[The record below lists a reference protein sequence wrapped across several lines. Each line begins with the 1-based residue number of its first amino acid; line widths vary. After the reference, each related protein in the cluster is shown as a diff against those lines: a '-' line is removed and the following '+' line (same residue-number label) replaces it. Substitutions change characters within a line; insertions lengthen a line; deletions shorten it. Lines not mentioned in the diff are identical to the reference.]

1 MYIQDRNDAYTVL
14 RDFAAIFR
22 GMTYWGG
29 DQIVATADMPRDVD
43 YSYTRANVVGGS
55 FTYSSSTTKAA
66 TPQRWFHGQTRVTLM
81 PTRWSR
87 YLSRR
92 WWRDTASISWK

>member
-1 MYIQDRNDAYTVL
+1 MIETSLDFSGLNDIAKDL
-14 RDFAAIFR
+14 EALIRAA
-22 GMTYWGG
+22 
-29 DQIVATADMPRDVD
+29 PR
-43 YSYTRANVVGGS
+43 
-55 FTYSSSTTKAA
+55 KAA

-92 WWRDTASISWK
+92 WWRGTASISWK